1 MGLKN
6 LALAAMAATSALMAV
21 PTFAQEDF
29 FAGKQIELILPSEAG
44 GSYGIYGLLLAN
56 HLPKHI
62 PGNPTIVPT
71 YMAGA
76 GGMRASNYAYNVAA
90 KDGLSMY
97 MIHQNTA
104 TQQLLAPDQAQ
115 YDAAQMIPLGVI
127 SAMNSVMAVR
137 SDLGVNSV
145 ADVATKQVVTGSTGR
160 GSYQFIVPTLL
171 NEFMGTQFNI
181 VTTYTGT
188 SETMLAMDRGEIGAM
203 MTSLISLQE
212 SRPDWLG
219 EGGLGKVVLQMGET
233 PDPALP
239 DVPMLSS
246 LAKDDQQ
253 AAIFQF
259 LSISNAMARSVVL
272 PPGVPED
279 RVAILRKAIEDTL
292 ADPEFIAAA
301 KELNVPLVSASAED
315 LGNIIATTLA
325 TPADI
330 VALTQKYTTEQ

>member
-1 MGLKN
+1 MGLKH
-6 LALAAMAATSALMAV
+6 LALAAVAAIGAMTALPAS
-21 PTFAQEDF
+21 AQEDF

-56 HLPKHI
+56 HLPRHI
-62 PGNPTIVPT
+62 PGNPAVVPS
-71 YMAGA
+71 YMAGS

-90 KDGLSMY
+90 KDGLAMY

-115 YDAAQMIPLGVI
+115 YDAAQMIPLAVI
-127 SAMNSVMAVR
+127 SSMNSVMAVR
-137 SDLGVNSV
+137 RDLGIESV
-145 ADVATKQVVTGSTGR
+145 ADIANQQVVTGSTGR

-171 NEFMGTQFNI
+171 NEFLGTQFNI

-188 SETMLAMDRGEIGAM
+188 SETMLAMERGEIGAM

-219 EGGLGKVVLQMGET
+219 EDGLGKVILQMGES

-246 LAKDDQQ
+246 LAQDDEQ
-253 AAIFQF
+253 AAIFRF

-279 RVAILRKAIEDTL
+279 RVAILRKAVEDTL

-301 KELNVPLVSASAED
+301 EELGIPLVSASADD
-315 LGNIIATTLA
+315 LGQIIADTLA
-325 TPADI
+325 TPAD
-330 VALTQKYTTEQ
+330 VVTQTQQYITE

>member
-1 MGLKN
+1 MGLKH
-6 LALAAMAATSALMAV
+6 LALAAVAAIGAMTALPAS
-21 PTFAQEDF
+21 AQEDF

-56 HLPKHI
+56 HLPRHI
-62 PGNPTIVPT
+62 PGNPAVVPS

-90 KDGLSMY
+90 KDGLAMY

-115 YDAAQMIPLGVI
+115 YDAAQMIPLAVI
-127 SAMNSVMAVR
+127 SSMNSVMAVR
-137 SDLGVNSV
+137 RDLGIESV
-145 ADVATKQVVTGSTGR
+145 ADIANQQVVTGSTGR

-171 NEFMGTQFNI
+171 NEFLGTQFNI

-188 SETMLAMDRGEIGAM
+188 SETMLAMERGEIGAM

-219 EGGLGKVVLQMGET
+219 EDGLGKVILQMGES

-246 LAKDDQQ
+246 LAQDDEQ
-253 AAIFQF
+253 AAIFRF

-279 RVAILRKAIEDTL
+279 RVAILRKAVEDTL

-301 KELNVPLVSASAED
+301 EELGIPLVSASADD
-315 LGNIIATTLA
+315 LGQIIADTLA
-325 TPADI
+325 TPAD
-330 VALTQKYTTEQ
+330 VVTQTQQYITE